1 MPTPV
6 LRGALATALA
16 LSALVTPVT
25 PAAAGTS
32 AVSTAPALPALPA
45 PPVTAGA
52 SDALALSRPTGPH
65 RVGTTTLHLVDGSRP
80 DPWVTTEKARELM
93 VSLWYPSRASRG
105 RRAPYMTPKESAL
118 LLKGQGVEGVP
129 GEVLST
135 TRTNAFVDAPPL
147 GRGHGLPLVVL
158 SPGFTLPRSSLTA
171 LAEDLASR
179 GYAVAGVD
187 HTYESF
193 GTTLPGGRTATCA
206 ACGEWN
212 APGFGPKATRSRAAD
227 VSFVLDRLTG
237 AHPAWRHAGLI
248 DPSRVAT
255 AGHSIGGGSA
265 PWTMLGDTRVRAGV
279 NMDGAFHIPLPAGGL
294 GRPFLMLGEPKA
306 HEPDGKDT
314 TWGRDRPRMTGW
326 RRWLTVDGADHV
338 SFTDYPLLTGR
349 LGLGA
354 GPLPGPR
361 ALEITRG
368 YVGAFFDLH
377 LRGRSRPLLDRP
389 SPRYPEVR
397 FWR

>member
-6 LRGALATALA
+6 LRGALTAALA
-16 LSALVTPVT
+16 LLALAT
-25 PAAAGTS
+25 PAVAGTS
-32 AVSTAPALPALPA
+32 PATAAPALPA
-45 PPVTAGA
+45 PPALPVTAGA
-52 SDALALSRPTGPH
+52 SAPPVLSRPTGPH

-105 RRAPYMTPKESAL
+105 RRAPYMTPRESAL
-118 LLKGQGVEGVP
+118 LLKGQGIEGVP
-129 GEVLST
+129 GEVLSG
-135 TRTNAFVDAPPL
+135 TRTNAFVGVPPL

-179 GYAVAGVD
+179 GYVVAGVD

-193 GTTLPGGRTATCA
+193 GTVLPGGRTATCV
-206 ACGEWN
+206 ACEEWGS
-212 APGFGPKATRSRAAD
+212 PGFGPKATRSRAAD

-237 AHPAWRHAGLI
+237 AHPSWRHAGLI
-248 DPSRVAT
+248 DPSRVAA
-255 AGHSIGGGSA
+255 AGHSLGGGSA
-265 PWTMLGDTRVRAGV
+265 TWTMLADTRVRAGV
-279 NMDGAFHIPLPAGGL
+279 NMDGAFHVPLPAGGL
-294 GRPFLMLGEPKA
+294 GRPFLILGEPKA

-314 TWGRDRPRMTGW
+314 TWRRDWPRMTGW

-338 SFTDYPLLTGR
+338 SFTDYPLLTGQ

-361 ALEITRG
+361 ALEITRR

-389 SPRYPEVR
+389 SPRYPEIR
-397 FWR
+397 FWG